1 MSMVPPGFA
10 EGDIPGIGASVAAG
24 EGFAVVFDAGVGLEL
39 GAGVLI
45 GIPGIGPMVG
55 CAART
60 GVTDAALSAAA
71 RTRGRANNGNLVRAS
86 TYYAP

>member
-1 MSMVPPGFA
+1 MVPPGFA
-10 EGDIPGIGASVAAG
+10 GGDVPGFGAVDG
-24 EGFAVVFDAGVGLEL
+24 EL

-60 GVTDAALSAAA
+60 GVTDATLIATA
-71 RTRGRANNGNLVRAS
+71 RIRGRANNGNLVRAS
-86 TYYAP
+86 AYYAP

>member
-1 MSMVPPGFA
+1 MVLAGFA
-10 EGDIPGIGASVAAG
+10 EGAIPGVGAIDG
-24 EGFAVVFDAGVGLEL
+24 EL

-60 GVTDAALSAAA
+60 GVTDATLIATA
-71 RTRGRANNGNLVRAS
+71 RITGRTNNGNLVRAS
-86 TYYAP
+86 AYYAP